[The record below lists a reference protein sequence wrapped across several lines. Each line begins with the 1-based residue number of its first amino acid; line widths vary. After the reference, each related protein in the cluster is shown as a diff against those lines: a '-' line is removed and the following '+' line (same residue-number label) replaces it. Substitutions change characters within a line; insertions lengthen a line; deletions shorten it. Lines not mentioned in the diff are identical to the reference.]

1 MTEKNLLQNQN
12 QGSNNNANPQPNI
25 KEFYY
30 QSILTPNAI
39 PQLCKE
45 LTSTE
50 IIDDDVEK
58 YLSEMAGNFMNTVF
72 DSACA
77 IAKHK
82 HSDKVEIEDFASAI
96 NDNFGI
102 YEPSLYT
109 ADINQMNI
117 NAIKNSSTNDHKKR
131 LELTKEETKNVNI

>member
-1 MTEKNLLQNQN
+1 MENKNLLQQN
-12 QGSNNNANPQPNI
+12 QGNNNINQHINH
-25 KEFYY
+25 KEFYN
-30 QSILTPNAI
+30 QSIISPNVI
-39 PQLCKE
+39 SNLCKE

-58 YLSEMAGNFMNTVF
+58 YLSEMAGNFMNIVL
-72 DSACA
+72 DSAFTL
-77 IAKHK
+77 AKHK
-82 HSDKVEIEDFASAI
+82 NADKVEIEDFASAI

-109 ADINQMNI
+109 SNINQMNI
-117 NAIKNSSTNDHKKR
+117 NSIKSSSTADHKKR

>member
-1 MTEKNLLQNQN
+1 MENKNLLQMQNN
-12 QGSNNNANPQPNI
+12 QGNNNINQQKI
-25 KEFYY
+25 KDFYI
-30 QSILTPNAI
+30 QSILSPNAI
-39 PQLCKE
+39 PDICKE

-58 YLSEMAGNFMNTVF
+58 YLSEMAGYFINVVF
-72 DSACA
+72 NSAA
-77 IAKHK
+77 RLAKHK
-82 HSDKVEIEDFASAI
+82 NSEKVEIEDFATAI

-109 ADINQMNI
+109 ANINEMNI
-117 NAIKNSSTNDHKKR
+117 NSTKNNSTSDHKKR

>member
-1 MTEKNLLQNQN
+1 MENKNLLQQS
-12 QGSNNNANPQPNI
+12 QANNNINQQQRP
-25 KEFYY
+25 KEFYN
-30 QSILTPNAI
+30 QSILSPNAI

-58 YLSEMAGNFMNTVF
+58 YLSEMAGNFMNIVF
-72 DSACA
+72 ESACA
-77 IAKHK
+77 LAKHK
-82 HSDKVEIEDFASAI
+82 NSDKVEIEDFASAI

-102 YEPSLYT
+102 YEPSLFT
-109 ADINQMNI
+109 ANINQMNI
-117 NAIKNSSTNDHKKR
+117 NSIKNTGTADHKKR

>member
-12 QGSNNNANPQPNI
+12 QGNNNNSNPQPNI

-30 QSILTPNAI
+30 QSILSQNAI
-39 PQLCKE
+39 TNLCKE

-58 YLSEMAGNFMNTVF
+58 YLSEMASNFMTVVF

-77 IAKHK
+77 LAKHK

-109 ADINQMNI
+109 SNINQMNM
-117 NAIKNSSTNDHKKR
+117 NSIKNSSTNDHKKR

>member
-1 MTEKNLLQNQN
+1 MENKNLLQMQNN
-12 QGSNNNANPQPNI
+12 QGNNNMNQQKI
-25 KEFYY
+25 IDFYI
-30 QSILTPNAI
+30 QSILSPNAI
-39 PQLCKE
+39 PDICKE

-58 YLSEMAGNFMNTVF
+58 YLSEMAGYFINVVF
-72 DSACA
+72 NSAA
-77 IAKHK
+77 RLAKHK
-82 HSDKVEIEDFASAI
+82 NSEKVEIEDFATAI

-109 ADINQMNI
+109 ANINEMNI
-117 NAIKNSSTNDHKKR
+117 NSTKNNSTSDHKKR

>member
-1 MTEKNLLQNQN
+1 MDNKNLLQTQN
-12 QGSNNNANPQPNI
+12 QGNNTNQQQKI

-30 QSILTPNAI
+30 QSILSPNVI
-39 PQLCKE
+39 PELCQE

-50 IIDDDVEK
+50 IIDEGVEK
-58 YLSEMAGNFMNTVF
+58 YLSDMAGNFINVVF
-72 DSACA
+72 SSACA
-77 IAKHK
+77 LAKHK
-82 HSDKVEIEDFASAI
+82 NTDVVGIEDFATAI

-109 ADINQMNI
+109 SNINQMNI
-117 NAIKNSSTNDHKKR
+117 NSIKNTSTNDHKKR

>member
-1 MTEKNLLQNQN
+1 MENKNLLQNQN
-12 QGSNNNANPQPNI
+12 QGNINANPQSNI

-30 QSILTPNAI
+30 QSILSPNAI

-58 YLSEMAGNFMNTVF
+58 YLSEMAGNFMNIVF
-72 DSACA
+72 ESACTL
-77 IAKHK
+77 AKHK
-82 HSDKVEIEDFASAI
+82 NLEKVEIEDFAAAI

-109 ADINQMNI
+109 AKINEMNI
-117 NAIKNSSTNDHKKR
+117 NSTKNSSTSDHKKR

>member
-1 MTEKNLLQNQN
+1 MENKNLLQNQN
-12 QGSNNNANPQPNI
+12 QGNNNSNPQPNV
-25 KEFYY
+25 KEFYNH
-30 QSILTPNAI
+30 SIITPNTI

-50 IIDDDVEK
+50 IIEDDVEK
-58 YLSEMAGNFMNTVF
+58 FLSDMAGNFINVVF
-72 DSACA
+72 ESACCL
-77 IAKHK
+77 AKHK
-82 HSDKVEIEDFASAI
+82 NSDKVDIADIASAI

-109 ADINQMNI
+109 ANINEMNI
-117 NAIKNSSTNDHKKR
+117 NSTKNISTNDHKKR

>member
-12 QGSNNNANPQPNI
+12 QGNNNNSNPQPNI

-30 QSILTPNAI
+30 QSILSQNAI
-39 PQLCKE
+39 TNLFNE

-58 YLSEMAGNFMNTVF
+58 YLSEMASNFMTVVF

-77 IAKHK
+77 LAKHK

-109 ADINQMNI
+109 SNINQMNM
-117 NAIKNSSTNDHKKR
+117 NSIKNSSTNDHKKR

>member
-1 MTEKNLLQNQN
+1 MENKNTLANQNIGNNNQN
-12 QGSNNNANPQPNI
+12 QQPNI
-25 KEFYY
+25 KEFYN
-30 QSILTPNAI
+30 QSIITPNAI

-50 IIDDDVEK
+50 IIEEDVEK
-58 YLSEMAGNFMNTVF
+58 YLSEMAGNFINVVLE
-72 DSACA
+72 SSC
-77 IAKHK
+77 ILAKHK
-82 HSDKVEIEDFASAI
+82 NSDKVDIVDIASAI

-109 ADINQMNI
+109 ANINEMNI
-117 NAIKNSSTNDHKKR
+117 NSTKNISTNDHKKR